1 MIDEIP
7 FPEEYQESEES
18 SGENLALTNDHDN
31 ESISTLDS
39 DHDEYYTIS
48 SDSDDEEL
56 PSYRITN
63 KEMTTFEC
71 WDRDNNILIDKQC
84 WENNILIEQDD
95 ELCNWK
101 HEMLDSGPSTRPFQ
115 STSYTNVENPDK
127 KPEVYFNSLFDE
139 RMWTVIS
146 EATNVYARSKRVTP
160 TGNRCTDPTHD
171 QYRKHCR
178 LNTWIDVSPGDIKLF
193 MAHILIMGLVNKSEL
208 EKYWSLNS
216 NTKIPFFGKYMSRNR
231 FQAILWNLHVND
243 DSHNP
248 QPSQPGHD
256 PLCKIRPLVDMVQR
270 NFLYVYKPRKEL
282 SFDEACCPFKGRVRF
297 RVYNPMK
304 PNRFHIK
311 LFQVSKAASGYILG
325 FHVYTGKNTS
335 CVSDFSKPLDP
346 DCTKTTKVVLGLLES
361 SKLLDKGHHIYMD
374 NYYSSPELFHEL
386 YYRETYACGTTRL
399 IRKGMPKTIGKT
411 KLKPLESVYM
421 RSGPLLCL
429 KWSGPKRKATKKP
442 VTMLTTI
449 HEATEVLTKKKD
461 TRGECIPKPLA
472 IYQYTKNMSGVDIS
486 DQYMSFHVALRKSM
500 KWSRKLF
507 FHIFNMIILNAYL
520 LTGKYGKKM
529 TKQDFIEYIANYLIE
544 TGAPE
549 ATCMP
554 QKATFYPPSN
564 IRLNERHFPKK
575 IHKKHGLLCRA
586 CNFTSSQLAKMGM
599 PSIHL
604 KRKTTSYYCKDCNVP
619 LCVTPCFEMYHTLQ
633 DYKQAT
639 LQFRLPNQ

>member
-1 MIDEIP
+1 MHVHVSKSRTLIMITCTTMIMTHFKIANSEHVVEFDLETLQPLDAVSQQYDDMIHEIP
-7 FPEEYQESEES
+7 FPEEYQELQES
-18 SGENLALTNDHDN
+18 SGENLAFTNESSGENLAFTNDHDN
-31 ESISTLDS
+31 KSIPTLDS

-56 PSYRITN
+56 PSYHITN
-63 KEMTTFEC
+63 KEMTIFEC

-101 HEMLDSGPSTRPFQ
+101 HEMLDSGPSTGPFQ

-127 KPEVYFNSLFDE
+127 KPEVYFNSLFDK

-171 QYRKHCR
+171 EYRKHCH

-248 QPSQPGHD
+248 RPSQPGHD
-256 PLCKIRPLVDMVQR
+256 PLCKIQPFVDMVQR

-304 PNRFHIK
+304 PNHFHIK
-311 LFQVSKAASGYILG
+311 LFQVSEAASGYILG
-325 FHVYTGKNTS
+325 FHVYTGKDTS
-335 CVSDFSKPLDP
+335 CVSNFSKPLDP

-386 YYRETYACGTTRL
+386 YYHETYACGTARL

-449 HEATEVLTKKKD
+449 HEATEVLTKKK
-461 TRGECIPKPLA
+461 I
-472 IYQYTKNMSGVDIS
+472 
-486 DQYMSFHVALRKSM
+486 AL
-500 KWSRKLF
+500 
-507 FHIFNMIILNAYL
+507 
-520 LTGKYGKKM
+520 
-529 TKQDFIEYIANYLIE
+529 
-544 TGAPE
+544 
-549 ATCMP
+549 
-554 QKATFYPPSN
+554 
-564 IRLNERHFPKK
+564 
-575 IHKKHGLLCRA
+575 
-586 CNFTSSQLAKMGM
+586 
-599 PSIHL
+599 
-604 KRKTTSYYCKDCNVP
+604 
-619 LCVTPCFEMYHTLQ
+619 
-633 DYKQAT
+633 
-639 LQFRLPNQ
+639 